1 MQHAARN
8 MQHAARS
15 MQHATCNMQHATRN
29 MQHAWCTAVI
39 ERLTDGRLDVH
50 EIAVEAVVLRKATQR
65 LDRPLGVGEQCGCVG
80 DARRVRLGDERAEA
94 RETAPLASA
103 PWTTTRW
110 LVARREWQTEGW

>member
-1 MQHAARN
+1 
-8 MQHAARS
+8 
-15 MQHATCNMQHATRN
+15 MQHATCNTQHATCNTQHAAYN
-29 MQHAWCTAVI
+29 MQHAWCTAAI

-65 LDRPLGVGEQCGCVG
+65 LDRPLDVGEQCGCVG

-103 PWTTTRW
+103 PWTTTGW
-110 LVARREWQTEGW
+110 LVAWRLWQTEGW